1 MEKGKSSAT
10 KKSNNKRVVKNVNA
24 AKSVAVKTAPKK
36 VVSAPKK
43 SAAKVAPRTVV
54 KKAPIKKAASTT
66 KINTKKASI
75 PKTVVKPTVKAEVK
89 VKVEENSLNKDLVMR
104 SILLVSY
111 TLIIVFLV
119 IGFVD
124 SLTSLRREPVQ
135 KKDPVS
141 YIETKGAFNKSNMI
155 ALEDA
160 SFKLSAL
167 DGNYFI
173 YITYSDK
180 NVNLF
185 EKELVNLL
193 EEKGIKDKFYYVNI
207 DEIKNEENVI
217 ELVNRKFGFKDALVV
232 KVPTIVYV
240 NNENIVRNENII
252 TRIDDNLIDINDV
265 KSLLDRN
272 GF

>member
-1 MEKGKSSAT
+1 MENGKKTAT

-24 AKSVAVKTAPKK
+24 AVKAAPKK
-36 VVSAPKK
+36 TVSAPKK
-43 SAAKVAPRTVV
+43 STAKVASKAVV
-54 KKAPIKKAASTT
+54 KKAPVKRTVT
-66 KINTKKASI
+66 KTKVVTNKASV
-75 PKTVVKPTVKAEVK
+75 PKTVTRPSVK
-89 VKVEENSLNKDLVMR
+89 VETKAKVEENTLNRDLVMR

-124 SLTSLRREPVQ
+124 SLTNIKEVRVE

-141 YIETKGAFNKSNMI
+141 YIETKGAFDKSNI
-155 ALEDA
+155 IDYKDA

-167 DGNYFI
+167 NGNYFI
-173 YITYSDK
+173 YITYNDK
-180 NVNLF
+180 EINLF
-185 EKELVNLL
+185 EKELVSLL
-193 EEKGIKDKFYYVNI
+193 EEKNIKDKFYYVNI
-207 DEIKNEENVI
+207 DDIKNEENLI
-217 ELVNRKFGFKDALVV
+217 EKVNRIFGFSDALVV

-240 NNENIVRNENII
+240 NSENIVRNENII
-252 TRIDDNLIDINDV
+252 TRIDDKLIDINDV